1 MISAKGERHGLL
13 LERDRELERIGRCL
27 QRAHQG
33 HGGALVVEGPPGIG
47 KTALLA
53 AARDAA
59 GEKGFRILRA
69 RGAEL
74 EREFAF
80 GVVRQLVEPAVAGA
94 SQQERAWLLDGPPG
108 VAARLLGLPGLGVG
122 LPGETSLAPDPSFA
136 VLHGLYW
143 LCANLAT
150 ERPLALVVDD
160 AHWADG
166 ASLRFLAFLLPR
178 LEELPAAVLLAS
190 RPAEAGQSQELLAAL
205 TMDPATEV
213 VTVAPLTTRGVATL
227 VAAGLGVEPEPQF
240 AAACW
245 EATGGTPFLV
255 HTLVEALQEEGVAPV
270 TSSAAKVQNIAT
282 ATLGRWAMLRLARLG
297 SDAAGLAQ
305 AVAILERAE
314 LDQAA
319 RLAGLVPLNGA
330 RAVQLLVRAG
340 VLDEAPLCFAHP
352 ILRAAVYREMAVTER
367 VEAHGRAAR
376 LLAEAHASPAR
387 VAEHLL
393 ATAPAGDAWVVEQL
407 RAAAREATAR
417 GAPESG
423 GAYLRRALTEPP
435 PPEVRADLL
444 LELGVAEFN
453 AGQPGWHD
461 HLEEAVEAAADDTT
475 RTAAALVFANALR
488 SHHRLAEAVEVCDG
502 VAAHLDSRDA
512 EAHLT
517 LEAMAVLC
525 GLLDDSTASSVADRA
540 RALLFEATERAV
552 PRQALAVA
560 AFAAALANQPA
571 DQVADLARRAISAGS
586 RPLPEPGDPP
596 WFQSAVIALNCA
608 ERYGEAQVLLDAA
621 VIEAQAAAN
630 GMIIPAVLAH
640 RAWLALRRGDL
651 TAAEAD
657 AQALRDAPG
666 RSPPLLYA
674 LMAAS
679 VLVEVLVERDDLD
692 GAVRTLGPLA
702 ADLSGV
708 SLTASVLR
716 HASGRLLF
724 AQHRFGEA
732 LGHFRAA
739 GEIATG
745 GLAISPCWLPWRSE
759 AALAALAIGEPDT
772 ARGLS
777 DEELELA
784 RAFGAPRALGV
795 ALRGAGLVAGG
806 ARGEALLREAIEV
819 FAGPDTRL
827 EQARALADLGTLLRR
842 RNQRG
847 EARHLLRQAVDAAYR
862 LGAAAL
868 ARRAETE
875 LRATGAKPR
884 RVLLSGLEALTAS
897 ERRIAELAAEGLTNR
912 EIAQTLFITART
924 VEGHLTNVFTKL
936 DVKARTALPA
946 ALAAPT
952 RAVRA

>member
-1 MISAKGERHGLL
+1 
-13 LERDRELERIGRCL
+13 
-27 QRAHQG
+27 
-33 HGGALVVEGPPGIG
+33 
-47 KTALLA
+47 
-53 AARDAA
+53 
-59 GEKGFRILRA
+59 
-69 RGAEL
+69 
-74 EREFAF
+74 
-80 GVVRQLVEPAVAGA
+80 
-94 SQQERAWLLDGPPG
+94 
-108 VAARLLGLPGLGVG
+108 
-122 LPGETSLAPDPSFA
+122 
-136 VLHGLYW
+136 
-143 LCANLAT
+143 
-150 ERPLALVVDD
+150 
-160 AHWADG
+160 
-166 ASLRFLAFLLPR
+166 
-178 LEELPAAVLLAS
+178 
-190 RPAEAGQSQELLAAL
+190 
-205 TMDPATEV
+205 
-213 VTVAPLTTRGVATL
+213 
-227 VAAGLGVEPEPQF
+227 
-240 AAACW
+240 
-245 EATGGTPFLV
+245 
-255 HTLVEALQEEGVAPV
+255 
-270 TSSAAKVQNIAT
+270 
-282 ATLGRWAMLRLARLG
+282 
-297 SDAAGLAQ
+297 
-305 AVAILERAE
+305 
-314 LDQAA
+314 
-319 RLAGLVPLNGA
+319 
-330 RAVQLLVRAG
+330 
-340 VLDEAPLCFAHP
+340 
-352 ILRAAVYREMAVTER
+352 
-367 VEAHGRAAR
+367 
-376 LLAEAHASPAR
+376 
-387 VAEHLL
+387 
-393 ATAPAGDAWVVEQL
+393 
-407 RAAAREATAR
+407 
-417 GAPESG
+417 
-423 GAYLRRALTEPP
+423 
-435 PPEVRADLL
+435 
-444 LELGVAEFN
+444 
-453 AGQPGWHD
+453 
-461 HLEEAVEAAADDTT
+461 
-475 RTAAALVFANALR
+475 
-488 SHHRLAEAVEVCDG
+488 
-502 VAAHLDSRDA
+502 
-512 EAHLT
+512 
-517 LEAMAVLC
+517 
-525 GLLDDSTASSVADRA
+525 
-540 RALLFEATERAV
+540 
-552 PRQALAVA
+552 
-560 AFAAALANQPA
+560 
-571 DQVADLARRAISAGS
+571 
-586 RPLPEPGDPP
+586 
-596 WFQSAVIALNCA
+596 
-608 ERYGEAQVLLDAA
+608 
-621 VIEAQAAAN
+621 
-630 GMIIPAVLAH
+630 VLAH

-795 ALRGAGLVAGG
+795 ALRAAGLVAGG

-847 EARHLLRQAVDAAYR
+847 EARHLLRQAVDAACR